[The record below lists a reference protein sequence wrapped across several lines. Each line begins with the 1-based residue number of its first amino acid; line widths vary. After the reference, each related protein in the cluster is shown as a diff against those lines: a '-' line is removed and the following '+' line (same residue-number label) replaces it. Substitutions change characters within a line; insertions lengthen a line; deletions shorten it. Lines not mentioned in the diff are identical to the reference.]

1 MADFFDTKAPNG
13 KTWEAVLEGKFP
25 QVDSEGFLTGAWGSA
40 LVEALRFMHKNPDH
54 VKQYTNESPSTQV
67 LEKLCSKDEDLRSAA
82 RTLESAFNMEIKN
95 PSDDALAA
103 RSDIFGLPKGS
114 TDPNDWKIP
123 PPHPDV
129 VARQLV
135 MAQRFAFAKQLFAT
149 LPSSRY

>member
-1 MADFFDTKAPNG
+1 MADFFMTKAPNG
-13 KTWEAVLEGKFP
+13 QTWETVLETKFP
-25 QVDSEGFLTGAWGSA
+25 QADGEGFLSGAWGCA
-40 LVEALRFMHKNPDH
+40 LVEAARYMHKNPDY
-54 VKQYTNESPSTQV
+54 VKEYTIGSPTDQV
-67 LEKLCSKDEDLRSAA
+67 VEKLCSKDEDLRSAA
-82 RTLESAFNMEIKN
+82 RSLESAAKMELKN

-103 RSDIFGLPKGS
+103 RSDVFGLPKGS
-114 TDPNDWKIP
+114 KDPDDWKIP